1 MTDYIFVLDGIGAF
15 DGKTSNV
22 IDRAAWR
29 LQESLAEH
37 NRPFEVEWINWPAS
51 INPIGELTW
60 SASTEVGVKN
70 FEERV
75 RQLEPQDRFIILAF
89 SGGNRPA
96 HVWLER
102 VAEWEPAMLERVLAV
117 GLASDPYRPRG
128 KQQAGMPMPGGWGLS
143 GEWET
148 PIMDRTFWLAIPR
161 DAITDA
167 RHDALLRTAADV
179 IDYFPGDLLR
189 GLAKLVEEQN
199 PNNWQLAWQLKAFH
213 ENPLRW
219 FMGMNNRLGQAR
231 DDIVGYATG
240 VHTRAY
246 IEPFEGGPSAMERL
260 AATISWKVRNP

>member
-22 IDRAAWR
+22 IDKAAWR

-60 SASTEVGVKN
+60 SASTEVGVTN

-179 IDYFPGDLLR
+179 IDYFPGDLLS